1 VGQAATLRIGVHP
14 RLHFLTGLQ
23 DRQALNI
30 EYRTSN
36 AEYRKHLVGQAATLF
51 MKGCL
56 LSSNMLSLFS
66 CFLFLRQLSAMQ

>member
-1 VGQAATLRIGVHP
+1 MKMREDSHRVCNK
-14 RLHFLTGLQ
+14 LH
-23 DRQALNI
+23 
-30 EYRTSN
+30 
-36 AEYRKHLVGQAATLF
+36 TLF